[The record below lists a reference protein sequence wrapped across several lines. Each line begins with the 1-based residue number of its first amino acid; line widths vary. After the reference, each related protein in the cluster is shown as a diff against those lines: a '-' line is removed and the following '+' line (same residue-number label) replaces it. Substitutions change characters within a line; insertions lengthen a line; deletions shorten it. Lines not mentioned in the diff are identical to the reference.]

1 MMSSN
6 LWQRIISAVILIP
19 LALGIFYAGGWLLLL
34 VIALL
39 GAVMLHEWTSMTEGA
54 AVRSL
59 LILQVMSLGGALLLA
74 AYGWPERAL
83 LFTAIAALVVAAQ
96 ARLTG
101 RKPLWALLG
110 TLYVV
115 IPCVSILWLRGDSL
129 LGFGWTVWCLLLVW
143 GTDIGGY
150 IAGKSIGGPKLAPR
164 ISPNKT
170 WVGLLGGVTLAAL
183 ASLAAGY
190 GFSLPVSTL
199 GLLQAGAGLAIWAQI
214 GDLCE
219 SAVKRRFGVKD
230 SGSLIPGHG
239 GILDRV
245 DGLVF
250 VVPVVALVVT
260 RL

>member
-1 MMSSN
+1 MSAN
-6 LWQRIISAVILIP
+6 LWQRLVSAVILIP
-19 LALGIFYAGGWLLLL
+19 LALGLFYAGGWLLVL
-34 VIALL
+34 VIVLL

-54 AVRSL
+54 AVWPL
-59 LILQVMSLGGALLLA
+59 LILEILSLCVAALLVG
-74 AYGWPERAL
+74 YGWPERAL
-83 LFTAIAALVVAAQ
+83 LFSVIAALVVAVV
-96 ARLTG
+96 ARLIG

-110 TLYVV
+110 TLYVLL
-115 IPCVSILWLRGDSL
+115 PCMSILWLRGDSFA
-129 LGFGWTVWCLLLVW
+129 GFGWTVWCLLVVW

-150 IAGKSIGGPKLAPR
+150 IAGKSIGGPKLAPG

-170 WVGLLGGVTLAAL
+170 WVGLLGGMTLAAL
-183 ASLAAGY
+183 ASLAAGS
-190 GFSLPVSTL
+190 GFSLPISPL